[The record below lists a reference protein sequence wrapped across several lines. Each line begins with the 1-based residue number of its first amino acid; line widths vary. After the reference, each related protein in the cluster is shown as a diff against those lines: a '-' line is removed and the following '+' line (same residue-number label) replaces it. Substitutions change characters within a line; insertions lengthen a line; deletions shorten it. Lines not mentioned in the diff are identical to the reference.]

1 MISVAARKLIYLMLI
16 NEEVQKLKTFLYLG
30 LIKIYLY
37 GKEIETV
44 LSISNLVP
52 W

>member
-30 LIKIYLY
+30 LIEIYLY
-37 GKEIETV
+37 SKDIRTV